1 MANIG
6 LHKTTEKNQKGFG
19 GRHMLKEKLTYQETL
34 PINCTIVEI
43 DDYPIHFHDDLEIAF
58 VLEGKIGMKNG
69 YYSYNLK
76 AGDVFIFNDREIH
89 SFYRVGE
96 PNIVMLLQL
105 NLVYFNKY
113 YDILKNNFFITDME
127 DEEDDSLER
136 LRELLAII
144 GLEYL
149 AKESGSE
156 RRIIESVH
164 NLIDCLI
171 ADFQYYAMEDGKFV
185 NASKSKGNQILA
197 ERVNR
202 ITDYLYNNYTR
213 RLTLGEIA
221 KREHLSIFYLSHVIK
236 EATGLSFQDL
246 LNFIRVE
253 ESEKLLLGTD
263 KKIGTIS
270 MESGFSAVRY
280 YIKYFMKWFGMH
292 PTEYRNTYTGHVR
305 SRETHSV
312 MVSIPVEQLD
322 KLLRQFTGDNIDL
335 DMGGNSSVETIDV
348 NPLLNP
354 QKKSDIWSDRKNR
367 RIRASKHLKPILE
380 VFDILDSL
388 KETEIAHGPHYIIT
402 KTDPGED
409 GTTEGYSV
417 LLYNFGMGFLE
428 HMESALKPEEMMNYI
443 HTYSEKL
450 ELLFK
455 LNGLNGEYKICRYHL
470 TRDTFIERFRSSLE
484 TSPKAISRETLIRK
498 WATLP
503 VVTSDLQYAPESLFL
518 QSKLIGFSAELIL
531 ISKQQTSTIL
541 EQTYH

>member
-1 MANIG
+1 
-6 LHKTTEKNQKGFG
+6 
-19 GRHMLKEKLTYQETL
+19 MLKEKLTYQENL

-43 DDYPIHFHDDLEIAF
+43 EDYPIHFHDDLEIVF

-69 YYSYNLK
+69 YYNYNLK

-96 PNIVMLLQL
+96 TNTVMMLQL
-105 NLVYFNKY
+105 NLTYFNKY

-136 LRELLAII
+136 IRELLAII
-144 GLEYL
+144 GLEFL
-149 AKESGSE
+149 EKESGSE

-164 NLIDCLI
+164 SLIDCMI

-221 KREHLSIFYLSHVIK
+221 EREHLSIFYLSHVIK

-270 MESGFSAVRY
+270 IESGFSAVRY
-280 YIKYFMKWFGMH
+280 YIKYFSKWFGMH

-305 SRETHSV
+305 SPETHSV
-312 MVSIPVEQLD
+312 VVPIPVEQSD
-322 KLLRQFTGDNIDL
+322 KLLRQFTGDSINL
-335 DMGGNSSVETIDV
+335 ALGGNSSVETIEI
-348 NPLLNP
+348 NPFLDL
-354 QKKSDIWSDRKNR
+354 QKKSTVWSDRKNR
-367 RIRASKHLKPILE
+367 KKREIKLLNPILE

-388 KETEIAHGPHYIIT
+388 KETEISHGPHYIIT
-402 KTDPGED
+402 MADHGENR
-409 GTTEGYSV
+409 TIEEYSI
-417 LLYNFGMGFLE
+417 LLYNFGAGFRE
-428 HMESALKPEEMMNYI
+428 YMETAYNPEEMMGHI
-443 HTYSEKL
+443 RAYSDKL

-470 TRDTFIERFRSSLE
+470 TRDTFIERFRSTLATPPQSK
-484 TSPKAISRETLIRK
+484 TREALIRK

-503 VVTSDLQYAPESLFL
+503 IVTSDLQYASESLFL
-518 QSKLIGFSAELIL
+518 QSNLIGFSAELIL
-531 ISKQQTSTIL
+531 ISKQQTSTFL